1 MKFSKKYSI
10 LLEKCLT
17 NPHVRHTLCSGK
29 QKTLS
34 HWKSRPSGRSTGTSS
49 GPGNRLRSPLLNR
62 LVKAGSPRWQTPLGG
77 GAIRFKVRLVCGH
90 PPKSGSGHGR
100 RMRRPIRFG
109 VPPQASYPAAVGG
122 GERGC
127 DTTSLTGWPKGPMIT
142 SSEDGAAGESSS
154 RSHHNGQVV
163 FRSRLIQQ

>member
-29 QKTLS
+29 AKDLVPLEVQAF
-34 HWKSRPSGRSTGTSS
+34 
-49 GPGNRLRSPLLNR
+49 GPLNR
-62 LVKAGSPRWQTPLGG
+62 YIVWAGKPAKESAPEQIGEGRVPALADPARG

-100 RMRRPIRFG
+100 RMRRPIRFRCAA
-109 VPPQASYPAAVGG
+109 ASLLSCRSGR
-122 GERGC
+122 RGKRVRH
-127 DTTSLTGWPKGPMIT
+127 DKPDRLAKGPYDYLLGGWRGRREFI
-142 SSEDGAAGESSS
+142 SLAS
-154 RSHHNGQVV
+154 
-163 FRSRLIQQ
+163 

>member
-49 GPGNRLRSPLLNR
+49 ECRPRLRSPLLNR

-100 RMRRPIRFG
+100 RMRRPIRFRCAA
-109 VPPQASYPAAVGG
+109 ASLLSCRSGR
-122 GERGC
+122 RGKRVRH
-127 DTTSLTGWPKGPMIT
+127 DKPDRLAKGPYDYLLGGWRGRREFI
-142 SSEDGAAGESSS
+142 SLAS
-154 RSHHNGQVV
+154 
-163 FRSRLIQQ
+163 